1 MKLYPI
7 DDLILAWRRAVRLY
21 QSLIL
26 YDNIWKILTDLLQDL
41 ESIFRFSNTVSTQI
55 YHYIPI
61 NQK

>member
-41 ESIFRFSNTVSTQI
+41 ESIFRFSTQFQ
-55 YHYIPI
+55 HKYITISPI